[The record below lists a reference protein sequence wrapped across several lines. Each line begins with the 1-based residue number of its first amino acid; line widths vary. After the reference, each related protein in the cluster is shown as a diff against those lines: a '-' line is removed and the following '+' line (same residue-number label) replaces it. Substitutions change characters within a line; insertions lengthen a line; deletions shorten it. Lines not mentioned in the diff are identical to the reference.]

1 MQLPSVDRQ
10 PGLRLS
16 GSDLASSSGEKLIP
30 VPPVNPAVQVHTPGV
45 VNNIS
50 DSAALASASASRV
63 YASVSD
69 PAQRGS
75 EAATSPKDWTIQ
87 RPEPE
92 KVQVPPSEPISKM
105 LLEFVQ
111 SMWRA
116 SGSAVEIAQAQNQ
129 NAQVNQNNPL
139 AAAGELAKEN
149 LTYSPSK
156 IKKNERL

>member
-16 GSDLASSSGEKLIP
+16 GADLASPNGLKVIP
-30 VPPVNPAVQVHTPGV
+30 VPPVNPAVAAPGV

-50 DSAALASASASRV
+50 DTAAQASASAARV
-63 YASVSD
+63 YTSVSD

-87 RPEPE
+87 RPEPVKE
-92 KVQVPPSEPISKM
+92 QVPPPEPISKM

-129 NAQVNQNNPL
+129 NTQVNQNNPI
-139 AAAGELAKEN
+139 AAPGELAKEN

-156 IKKNERL
+156 IKKNESL

>member
-16 GSDLASSSGEKLIP
+16 GADMMSSNGQKVIP
-30 VPPVNPAVQVHTPGV
+30 VPPVIPALQAHAPGV
-45 VNNIS
+45 VNKIS
-50 DSAALASASASRV
+50 ESAVQASANRV
-63 YASVSD
+63 YTSVSD
-69 PAQRGS
+69 PARPGS

-92 KVQVPPSEPISKM
+92 KVQVPPPEPISKM

-129 NAQVNQNNPL
+129 NAQVNQNNPI
-139 AAAGELAKEN
+139 AAAGQLAKEN
-149 LTYSPSK
+149 LTYTPSK
-156 IKKNERL
+156 IKKNESL

>member
-10 PGLRLS
+10 PGLRLA
-16 GSDLASSSGEKLIP
+16 GANVASSNGHKVIP
-30 VPPVNPAVQVHTPGV
+30 VPPVNPAVQAHAPGV
-45 VNNIS
+45 VNNIG
-50 DSAALASASASRV
+50 DSAALASTSANPV
-63 YASVSD
+63 YTSVSD

-92 KVQVPPSEPISKM
+92 KVQIPPPEPISKM

-129 NAQVNQNNPL
+129 NAQVNRNNPV

-149 LTYSPSK
+149 LTYAPSK
-156 IKKNERL
+156 IKKNESL